1 MQVRFQ
7 SPWPVGLLTVVL
19 LPLGCGAPGGG
30 GGEAETVDR
39 GANEERE
46 VTVTETEGEAGV
58 ELRADFS
65 AAGEIAQW
73 GPVDDVVMG
82 GVSSST
88 VRASDEGTAVF
99 SGEVS
104 LENNGGFASVRS
116 RPRDWELAG
125 MRGLA
130 LRVRGDGK
138 SYKLGAR
145 TDGAFDGV
153 TWQATFE
160 TVAGQWTTVRLAF
173 EDMQPRWRGR
183 QVADAGPLRP
193 ETVRTLGLLISDKQE
208 GPFRL
213 EVAWIGGWR

>member
-7 SPWPVGLLTVVL
+7 SPWPVGLLAVVL
-19 LPLGCGAPGGG
+19 LPLGCGAPGRG
-30 GGEAETVDR
+30 GGEAEVGEP
-39 GANEERE
+39 GAGEEKE
-46 VTVTETEGEAGV
+46 VTVTETERETGV
-58 ELRADFS
+58 EVRADFS
-65 AAGEIAQW
+65 AAGEVAQW
-73 GPVDDVVMG
+73 GPVNDVVMG

-116 RPRDWELAG
+116 RPRDWELGGA
-125 MRGLA
+125 RGLA

-145 TDGAFDGV
+145 TDDAFDGV

-160 TVAGQWTTVRLAF
+160 TVSGEWTTVRVAF
-173 EDMQPRWRGR
+173 ADMEPRWHGR
-183 QVADAGPLRP
+183 LVQNAGGLRP
-193 ETVRTLGLLISDKQE
+193 EAIRTLGLLISDKQE

-213 EVAWIGGWR
+213 ELAWVGGWR